1 MPKHVRVRIAPSPTG
16 LIHIGT
22 IRSVL
27 FNYLMARH
35 YDGTFILRIEDTDR
49 ARIHADGV
57 SNILEILEWLDFTPD
72 EGPGLGGDKG
82 PYIQSE
88 RLPIYQKWAN
98 FLLESG
104 HAYYADLSEDIISAH
119 KQLCQDNK
127 QAFVFRLEDFESSID
142 TTPKPNTPIRLKVP
156 RKKGSVQWEDMLRG
170 TYETP
175 FNLIEDMVL
184 IKADGY
190 PTYNFAN
197 VVDDHLMDI
206 THIIRGD
213 EFLSSSPKHQLLYD
227 LLGFKAPV
235 FMHLPPINGNNGKK
249 LSKREADVSMQSYK
263 EAGFLPEAIINY
275 LAFQGWTP
283 GSDDIYTLDQLIARF
298 DYKKLH
304 KSPAI
309 FDIDK
314 LKWYNGKYIRS
325 MELDQLTSLVKEY
338 CYQAMSDSALD
349 KVAAFED
356 NTYWERVVS
365 IDRERLETIL
375 DFINVGGFFLLRPKV
390 NVELLKD
397 KLEIDLLQSILPK
410 IIDILKSHSF
420 MADALEQD
428 LRSFAN
434 VAKINTKDLFYMI
447 RIIIT
452 GSKNAPG
459 LFECLHLL
467 GQDEVLIR
475 FSKYQKSLS

>member
-1 MPKHVRVRIAPSPTG
+1 MPEHVRVRIAPSPTG

-119 KQLCQDNK
+119 KQLCQENK

-197 VVDDHLMDI
+197 VVDDHLMEI

-298 DYKKLH
+298 DYR
-304 KSPAI
+304 KS
-309 FDIDK
+309 
-314 LKWYNGKYIRS
+314 WRGR
-325 MELDQLTSLVKEY
+325 TS
-338 CYQAMSDSALD
+338 
-349 KVAAFED
+349 
-356 NTYWERVVS
+356 
-365 IDRERLETIL
+365 
-375 DFINVGGFFLLRPKV
+375 
-390 NVELLKD
+390 
-397 KLEIDLLQSILPK
+397 
-410 IIDILKSHSF
+410 
-420 MADALEQD
+420 
-428 LRSFAN
+428 
-434 VAKINTKDLFYMI
+434 
-447 RIIIT
+447 
-452 GSKNAPG
+452 
-459 LFECLHLL
+459 
-467 GQDEVLIR
+467 
-475 FSKYQKSLS
+475 